1 MDTQFL
7 VVLSS
12 IAANFILVVLI
23 LLHLRH
29 SLSGNYLLLIIFGL
43 SGWAISNYYSNL
55 DFPYIFLLWLNRL
68 IFITTSIAAWGFACF
83 VDAFPD
89 EKGLNRKRS
98 IMMLVAL
105 LTAVIISASPY
116 LAKNVFSNGAVTD
129 INFGWGIVYYG
140 IFILTCLVYTI
151 GKIIRKFFV
160 EKNQDTREL
169 FKLLTYGV
177 GIFLFLAIITNLILP
192 VFFNQFEISV
202 ITPAYTTAFSFIIF
216 TAILKHKFLDIKVV
230 ATELLTFSI
239 WIFLLIQT
247 MLSSNVS
254 MGIVN
259 GIIFVLVIIFG
270 IYLIR
275 SVKLEVERKEELQI
289 MADRLASAN
298 DQLRKL
304 DNAKTEFISVA
315 SHQLR
320 TPITAIKGFTSL
332 ILEGAYGE
340 IGGGVRKA
348 VEKVYVSTER
358 LVNLIEDLLNVSRIE
373 SGRLSFNFEKS
384 SVEKLLKELRDNFVL
399 VAKNKKLNLTLKLPK
414 KPLPE
419 ITMDYQ
425 KVRELTS
432 NFIDNALKYTEKGGV
447 TVSAEL
453 RNEGVVVD
461 DKGFV
466 IPGRKSP
473 FGKVIRI
480 IVSDTGIGIPK
491 EEIPYL
497 FRKFSRGKD
506 ISRLHVGGTGLGL
519 YVGKAIADA
528 HHGQTWV
535 ESDGAGKGSRF
546 MIEIP
551 VEGELGEAKK

>member
-83 VDAFPD
+83 ADAFPD

-275 SVKLEVERKEELQI
+275 SVKLEVERKEELQV

-320 TPITAIKGFTSL
+320 TPITSIKGFASL
-332 ILEGAYGE
+332 VLEGAYGE
-340 IGGGVRKA
+340 MSGGVRKA